1 MALNNQR
8 RAPRHLALGL
18 ADPQIIVPETAY
30 AEAQQNNRRSLI
42 GRVLSPRRLDLHGLL
57 DRLPLDWHA
66 DRSRLRGRIN
76 GGGKFQFLFETE
88 RDLEMVLWSGPYTYD
103 GWLVVLQRWE
113 DEPGPDFLKS
123 IPMWVKIRGIPV
135 RYLSEGTVREI
146 VKGMG
151 EIMEVDLDDKTFD
164 VRFVRARVD
173 VSVETRLCFKKV
185 VRFESGEVKVV
196 SLSYEDIAC
205 NTARFRFCR
214 NCGGLKHLKK
224 SCKLVWV
231 DVPDPN
237 ERALSP
243 PPPDA
248 SFDGSAENNGER
260 GTSSGTLEGGGGSNQ
275 PVKMLSISRCKVL
288 MGLMEVM
295 VSRCSLKW
303 LELQQKG
310 LKGSLKQWRRMMVFW
325 KRGFEE
331 ALTKPQ
337 TTWRR
342 MIS

>member
-18 ADPQIIVPETAY
+18 ADPQIIVPETSY

-42 GRVLSPRRLDLHGLL
+42 GRVLSPRRVDLHGLL

-66 DRSRLRGRIN
+66 DRSRLRGRII

-88 RDLEMVLWSGPYTYD
+88 LDLEMVLWSGPYTYE

-123 IPMWVKIRGIPV
+123 IPMWVKIRGILV

-151 EIMEVDLDDKTFD
+151 EVMEVELDDKTFD
-164 VRFVRARVD
+164 VRFVRVRVD

-196 SLSYEDIAC
+196 SVSYEDIAC

-214 NCGGLKHLKK
+214 NCGDLKHLKK
-224 SCKLVWV
+224 SCTRVWV

-237 ERALSP
+237 ECALSP

-248 SFDGSAENNGER
+248 SFDGTAENNGER
-260 GTSSGTLEGGGGSNQ
+260 GTSSGTLEGELEPAGEDGEYQQTQGLDGVDGGDGKQVQSEMVGTSAEGSKRKFEAVEDDN
-275 PVKMLSISRCKVL
+275 
-288 MGLMEVM
+288 GL
-295 VSRCSLKW
+295 
-303 LELQQKG
+303 LEKRIR
-310 LKGSLKQWRRMMVFW
+310 GSSNETEPL
-325 KRGFEE
+325 GEE
-331 ALTKPQ
+331 
-337 TTWRR
+337 
-342 MIS
+342 